1 MIKLALTDDHTLVR
15 KGLIAILEELGYDCV
30 LDTDNG
36 EELIA
41 HLPEV
46 EPDVVLMDYA
56 MPEMDGVEVTTFL
69 TENFPDIKVLALTMN
84 DDDLSIIRMIKAGAR
99 GYILKGAT
107 PAELKLAIDE
117 VHEKGYHYTERVT
130 GSIIHSLDHEK
141 STQPIFEKEHIT
153 AREQEFLQW
162 ACTDLSYKEIADKMN
177 VSPRTVDGYRESL
190 FDKLNMRSR
199 IGLVLFAIKN
209 ELVQI

>member
-1 MIKLALTDDHTLVR
+1 MIKIALADDHNLVR
-15 KGLIAILEELGYDCV
+15 KGIVSVLENLGFDC
-30 LDTDNG
+30 LLEAESG

-46 EPDVVLMDYA
+46 EPDIVLMDYA
-56 MPEMDGVEVTTFL
+56 MPEMDGVEVTAFL
-69 TENFPDIKVLALTMN
+69 TENFPQIKVIALTMN
-84 DDDLSIIRMIKAGAR
+84 DDDFSIIRMIKAGAR

-107 PAELKLAIDE
+107 PAELKWAIEE
-117 VHEKGYHYTERVT
+117 VNEHGYFYSERVA
-130 GSIIHSLDHEK
+130 GSLINASEHFKAIQPVIEREK
-141 STQPIFEKEHIT
+141 IT
-153 AREQEFLQW
+153 DREQEFLQW

>member
-15 KGLIAILEELGYDCV
+15 KGLVAILEELGYDCV

-56 MPEMDGVEVTTFL
+56 MPEMDGVEVTTYL

-107 PAELKLAIDE
+107 PAELQLAIDE

-130 GSIIHSLDHEK
+130 GSISNSLYHEK
-141 STQPIFEKEHIT
+141 STQTIFEKEHIT
-153 AREQEFLQW
+153 PREQEFLQW
-162 ACTDLSYKEIADKMN
+162 SCTELSYKEIADKMN
-177 VSPRTVDGYRESL
+177 VSPLTVDGYRESL
-190 FDKLNMRSR
+190 FEKLNMRSR

>member
-1 MIKLALTDDHTLVR
+1 MISVALTDDHTLVR
-15 KGLIAILEELGYDCV
+15 KGLITILEDLGYECV
-30 LDTDNG
+30 LDTESG

-46 EPDVVLMDYA
+46 EPDIVLMDYS
-56 MPEMDGVEVTTFL
+56 MPEMDGVEVTTYL
-69 TENFPDIKVLALTMN
+69 TENFPEIKVIALTMN

-99 GYILKGAT
+99 GYILKGAS
-107 PAELKLAIDE
+107 PAELKYAIDE
-117 VHEKGYHYTERVT
+117 VYEKGYYYTERVT
-130 GSIIHSLDHEK
+130 GSIMNSLDHAK
-141 STQPIFEKEHIT
+141 STQPIFERENIT
-153 AREQEFLQW
+153 GREQEFLQW

-209 ELVQI
+209 ELVKI